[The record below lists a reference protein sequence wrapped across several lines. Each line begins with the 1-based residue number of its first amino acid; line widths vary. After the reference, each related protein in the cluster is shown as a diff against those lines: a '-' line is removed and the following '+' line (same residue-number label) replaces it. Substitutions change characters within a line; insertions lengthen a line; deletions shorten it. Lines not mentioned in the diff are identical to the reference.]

1 MRLLL
6 LTALLAMTL
15 YADVKHEMLDLFQNR
30 EYKEACS
37 LGFKNFSKHSRD
49 EEFVSL
55 YGFSCLNVD
64 YVDRLSVP
72 ITTLKLTPESRANAA
87 YFSIILMQ
95 KKLLY
100 HALLDNYD
108 ISSLNLP
115 TTDYVLSKVFDFY
128 TQQGKHEP
136 KEFYVFE
143 DEDDKNLKYKL
154 YILKDGKIDKMV
166 IEEFYNSISTKKHM
180 YW

>member
-1 MRLLL
+1 MKILL
-6 LTALLAMTL
+6 ALLAVIISL
-15 YADVKHEMLDLFQNR
+15 YADIKQEMLELYQKK
-30 EYKEACS
+30 EYENVCE
-37 LGFKNFSKHSRD
+37 LGFKNFIAYSKD

-55 YGFSCLNVD
+55 YAFSCLNVD

-72 ITTLKLTPESRANAA
+72 ITTLKFSQEARSNAA

-100 HALLDNYD
+100 HAITDNYD

-115 TTDYVLSKVFDFY
+115 TTDYVLSKVFDLY
-128 TQQGKHEP
+128 SKHKKDKQQ
-136 KEFYVFE
+136 EFYIFE
-143 DEDDKNLKYKL
+143 DKKDNKLKYKL
-154 YILKDGKIDKMV
+154 YLLKDDKINKMV
-166 IEEFYNSISTKKHM
+166 IEEFYNSVSIKKHV

>member
-1 MRLLL
+1 MKLLL
-6 LTALLAMTL
+6 LTALLAITL
-15 YADVKHEMLDLFQNR
+15 YADVKREMLELFQNKD
-30 EYKEACS
+30 YKEACTI
-37 LGFKNFSKHSRD
+37 GFKNFAKYSKD

-55 YGFSCLNVD
+55 YGFSCLNID
-64 YVDRLSVP
+64 YIDRLSVP
-72 ITTLKLTPESRANAA
+72 ITTLKLTSESRANAA
-87 YFSIILMQ
+87 YFSTILMQ
-95 KKLLY
+95 KRLLY

-128 TQQGKHEP
+128 TKQGIHEP
-136 KEFYVFE
+136 REFYIFE

-154 YILKDGKIDKMV
+154 YILKDGKIDKMI
-166 IEEFYNSISTKKHM
+166 IEEFYNSISTKKHI

>member
-6 LTALLAMTL
+6 LTALLAITM
-15 YADVKHEMLDLFQNR
+15 YADVKREMLDLFQKKD
-30 EYKEACS
+30 YKEACTK
-37 LGFKNFSKHSRD
+37 GFKNFAQYSRD
-49 EEFVSL
+49 EEYVSL
-55 YGFSCLNVD
+55 YGFSCLYVD

-72 ITTLKLTPESRANAA
+72 ITILKLTPESRANAA
-87 YFSIILMQ
+87 YFSTILMQ

-115 TTDYVLSKVFDFY
+115 TTDYVLSKVFDYY
-128 TQQGKHEP
+128 TKQGKHEP

-154 YILKDGKIDKMV
+154 YILKDGKIDKMI
-166 IEEFYNSISTKKHM
+166 IEEFYNSISTKQHI

>member
-1 MRLLL
+1 MRLIL
-6 LTALLAMTL
+6 LTALLATAI
-15 YADVKHEMLDLFQNR
+15 YADVKREMLDLFQKR
-30 EYKEACS
+30 DYKEACTI
-37 LGFKNFSKHSRD
+37 GFKNFAQYSRD
-49 EEFVSL
+49 EEYVSL

-72 ITTLKLTPESRANAA
+72 ITILKLTPESRANAA

-128 TQQGKHEP
+128 IKQGKHKP

-143 DEDDKNLKYKL
+143 DDEDKNLKYKL

-166 IEEFYNSISTKKHM
+166 IEEFYNSISTKKHI

>member
-6 LTALLAMTL
+6 LIALLFITL
-15 YADVKHEMLDLFQNR
+15 YADTKREMLELFQKKD
-30 EYKEACS
+30 YKEACT
-37 LGFKNFSKHSRD
+37 LGFKNFAKYSRD
-49 EEFVSL
+49 EEYVSL
-55 YGFSCLNVD
+55 YGFSCLYVD

-72 ITTLKLTPESRANAA
+72 VTILKLTPESRANAA

-115 TTDYVLSKVFDFY
+115 TTDYVLSKVFDQY
-128 TQQGKHEP
+128 TKQGKHET

-154 YILKDGKIDKMV
+154 YILKDGKIDKMI
-166 IEEFYNSISTKKHM
+166 IEEFYNSISTKQHI

>member
-1 MRLLL
+1 MKLLL
-6 LTALLAMTL
+6 LTTLLAITL
-15 YADVKHEMLDLFQNR
+15 YADVKREMLELFQNKD
-30 EYKEACS
+30 YKEACTI
-37 LGFKNFSKHSRD
+37 GFKNFAKYSKD
-49 EEFVSL
+49 EEYVSL

-72 ITTLKLTPESRANAA
+72 VTVLKLTPESRANAA

-128 TQQGKHEP
+128 TKYGKHEP
-136 KEFYVFE
+136 KEFYIFE

-154 YILKDGKIDKMV
+154 YILKDGKIDKIV
-166 IEEFYNSISTKKHM
+166 IEEFYNSISTKKHI